1 LDEVVAAAGVTV
13 AEKKSFVGE
22 REKRC
27 NHHVRCFDGF
37 LWWR

>member
-1 LDEVVAAAGVTV
+1 VVTAAGVAV
-13 AEKKSFVGE
+13 AENKSFAEE

-37 LWWR
+37 LW

>member
-1 LDEVVAAAGVTV
+1 VVTVTGVAV
-13 AEKKSFVGE
+13 AEKKSFAKE

-27 NHHVRCFDGF
+27 NHHMRWFDGF